1 MSSNLLLVFQIFI
14 RWCIVAGSYMFLSF
28 TGLLI
33 VLYICRKYIKVNIDK
48 LEVE

>member
-1 MSSNLLLVFQIFI
+1 MGSNLLTVFQILI
-14 RWCIVAGSYMFLSF
+14 RWSIVAGCYMFLSF